1 VRGAEPAAEGDV
13 IAQACA
19 AAMLERDRTA
29 RVFGIVIAAGELVA
43 AFRGSCY
50 RVGGTVLEGGNR

>member
-1 VRGAEPAAEGDV
+1 
-13 IAQACA
+13 
-19 AAMLERDRTA
+19 MLERDRTA